1 MEILAALIFVSFFA
15 IIAGGLIAK
24 NLIYV
29 CGPNEVLV
37 FSGGRHLAL
46 EKVDGQNKKVARGYR
61 LIRGGRGLRIP
72 LFETVDQLDLTNISI
87 EVSVNNAYARGGI
100 PLSVTGVAN
109 VKIASQSPTLN
120 NAIERFLGKSRKEII
135 KIAKETLE
143 GNLRG
148 VLSQLTPEQV
158 NEDKTSFVQQMMH
171 EAGED
176 LARLGLN
183 LDNLQIQNISD
194 ERGFLDSIGRI
205 QSAALIKKARVAE
218 AQAHSLANIRD
229 AQNTQSSRLEEIKNE
244 MDTVRAEADRK
255 IRDAVTRKDALVA
268 EEKGRVE
275 ALITKARADLDVQ
288 RARIEEVRKRLEA
301 DVIAPAQAGMKADQA
316 EAIGKAAKIIEDGRA
331 TAAVLNEMITTWQNG
346 GQNARD
352 IFLMQK
358 LQSVMGALLDSI
370 EDVQVDRITILP
382 EGSNSRASQTVGLVE
397 ELKAAIGVD
406 IPAIANRLGQPSNKG

>member
-1 MEILAALIFVSFFA
+1 MPEA
-15 IIAGGLIAK
+15 
-24 NLIYV
+24 
-29 CGPNEVLV
+29 
-37 FSGGRHLAL
+37 
-46 EKVDGQNKKVARGYR
+46 D
-61 LIRGGRGLRIP
+61 
-72 LFETVDQLDLTNISI
+72 
-87 EVSVNNAYARGGI
+87 

-205 QSAALIKKARVAE
+205 QSAELIKARVE

-229 AQNTQSSRLEEIKNE
+229 AENTETQ
-244 MDTVRAEADRK
+244 
-255 IRDAVTRKDALVA
+255 
-268 EEKGRVE
+268 G
-275 ALITKARADLDVQ
+275 
-288 RARIEEVRKRLEA
+288 
-301 DVIAPAQAGMKADQA
+301 
-316 EAIGKAAKIIEDGRA
+316 
-331 TAAVLNEMITTWQNG
+331 
-346 GQNARD
+346 
-352 IFLMQK
+352 
-358 LQSVMGALLDSI
+358 
-370 EDVQVDRITILP
+370 
-382 EGSNSRASQTVGLVE
+382 
-397 ELKAAIGVD
+397 
-406 IPAIANRLGQPSNKG
+406 

>member
-1 MEILAALIFVSFFA
+1 MEIIAVILFVSFFA

-46 EKVDGQNKKVARGYR
+46 EDVNGQKRKVARGYR

-120 NAIERFLGKSRKEII
+120 NAIERFLGKTRKEII

-148 VLSQLTPEQV
+148 VLSQLTPEQD

-205 QSAALIKKARVAE
+205 QSAELIKRARVAE

-229 AQNTQSSRLEEIKNE
+229 AENTQNSRLEEIKNE

-255 IRDAVTRKDALVA
+255 IRDAITRKDALVA
-268 EEKGRVE
+268 EERGRVE
-275 ALITKARADLDVQ
+275 ALITKAKADLDVQ

-316 EAIGKAAKIIEDGRA
+316 EAVGKAAKILEDGRA
-331 TAAVLNEMITTWQNG
+331 TTAVLNEMITTWQNG

-382 EGSNSRASQTVGLVE
+382 EGNNSRASQAVGLVE

-406 IPAIANRLGQPSNKG
+406 IPAIANRLGQPTDTN